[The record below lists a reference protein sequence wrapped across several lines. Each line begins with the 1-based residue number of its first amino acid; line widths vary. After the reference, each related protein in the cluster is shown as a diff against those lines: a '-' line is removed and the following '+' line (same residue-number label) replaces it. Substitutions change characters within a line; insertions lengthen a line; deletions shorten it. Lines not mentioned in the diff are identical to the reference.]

1 MDIVRNVH
9 RVCEFQQG
17 NVCPI
22 LDDVEVGVCD
32 DLAHIHQVVM
42 VIEVLLTELY
52 SDLVGV
58 SNIPKEKRYSFRRPV
73 SLPETQRW
81 CVMIPSYPTLL
92 PIPIFWPWRSPALG
106 HIKFDCPMGRT
117 SDQFPL

>member
-92 PIPIFWPWRSPALG
+92 PIPCPTLPSP
-106 HIKFDCPMGRT
+106 GRLMVPH
-117 SDQFPL
+117 SVPQ